1 MTSLV
6 AVDVT
11 PVRPDGEKLT
21 TRDMPVNL
29 PDGWDYEKV
38 FGAEAM
44 PAAQRAAFKASAAP
58 MLAMAAMPASADAS
72 SGGLALPQTSTDAA
86 TMITRGLLV
95 IMLTALL
102 AIGLWLQ
109 RQWRR
114 PADFGRPL

>member
-1 MTSLV
+1 M
-6 AVDVT
+6 T
-11 PVRPDGEKLT
+11 PVRPDGEELT
-21 TRDMPVNL
+21 TRDMPINL

-38 FGAEAM
+38 FGSETA
-44 PAAQRAAFKASAAP
+44 PAARRTTLHAAPSP
-58 MLAMAAMPASADAS
+58 MLAMAATAPAADAATT
-72 SGGLALPQTSTDAA
+72 GLALPQTSTDAA